1 MKKLNLIVLCAVLIY
16 SCSPEEEALPQQNSI
31 ETPTTVEYIL
41 SVFANEGGTVSS
53 AGGTYSEGTNVTITA
68 TANDGF
74 NFVGWEGFDSDS
86 STIAVTVNS
95 NLNIT
100 AVFERIDPVSEIIV
114 KDIIEIRP
122 DYYLQDENGFF
133 GRSKLISGHWY
144 LSENHQYWDTWGN
157 YRQVID
163 GFPSFIES
171 ATGEQY
177 DGLDR
182 IVGEGNGVNVIIQDS
197 FYRGDDGNQESHG
210 DRVAT
215 TFAEE
220 IEVPHTQF
228 WYDGS
233 KFDALAAARNKF
245 NNNLTIITS
254 SASDFTNSNQYEQLV
269 RDVIQDFNG
278 DNTLM
283 VASFENQGDDGEGD
297 FTHSVMSY
305 DVIRSGNMLSHTL
318 FVGSFSAQ
326 SNSPSVNAAFTDI
339 QRYLDDAVFA
349 PASSTSHATPKVA
362 ALAANYAHNN
372 EGATA
377 SQIKDYILSLSTRE
391 TRSILHIDIENNNA
405 SEWVSYEVNILPVEL
420 FNDPSR

>member
-1 MKKLNLIVLCAVLIY
+1 
-16 SCSPEEEALPQQNSI
+16 
-31 ETPTTVEYIL
+31 
-41 SVFANEGGTVSS
+41 
-53 AGGTYSEGTNVTITA
+53 
-68 TANDGF
+68 
-74 NFVGWEGFDSDS
+74 
-86 STIAVTVNS
+86 
-95 NLNIT
+95 
-100 AVFERIDPVSEIIV
+100 
-114 KDIIEIRP
+114 
-122 DYYLQDENGFF
+122 
-133 GRSKLISGHWY
+133 
-144 LSENHQYWDTWGN
+144 
-157 YRQVID
+157 
-163 GFPSFIES
+163 
-171 ATGEQY
+171 
-177 DGLDR
+177 
-182 IVGEGNGVNVIIQDS
+182 
-197 FYRGDDGNQESHG
+197 
-210 DRVAT
+210 
-215 TFAEE
+215 
-220 IEVPHTQF
+220 
-228 WYDGS
+228 
-233 KFDALAAARNKF
+233 
-245 NNNLTIITS
+245 
-254 SASDFTNSNQYEQLV
+254 
-269 RDVIQDFNG
+269 
-278 DNTLM
+278 M